1 MPTYITLYRY
11 TDQGISNIKESPN
24 RMHAYRQA
32 LQDMGGGLKA
42 IYLTMGQYDCVAILE
57 LPDDESAARANLAL
71 ASLGNVR
78 TETLRAFTEDEFR
91 QITDA
96 LP

>member
-24 RMHAYRQA
+24 RMNAYRQA
-32 LQDMGGGLKA
+32 LQDMGGELKA
-42 IYLTMGQYDCVAILE
+42 IYLTMGQYDCVALLE
-57 LPDDESAARANLAL
+57 LPDDETAARANLTL